1 MNNNLL
7 ILGAGMFGTVVKEIA
22 EEMGAFGKID
32 FLDDTFGSGE
42 FEGNFHEQSIGK
54 LEDYEKFIMDY
65 KYAIVAIGDPD
76 VRMEWTK
83 KLMYVNYN
91 VPGIVSKRAYL
102 SNTAQLGRGVVV
114 APLAAVNPRAHVGE
128 GTFVMANSVIDH
140 HSFVADYCNIQCG
153 TVVMPSAAVPSFT
166 KTEPNEVVRK
176 YGYSFTLGT
185 HNGETVFVGERIE
198 ITTDGNVEG

>member
-1 MNNNLL
+1 MKNNLL

-42 FEGNFHEQSIGK
+42 FEGNYHEQSIGK
-54 LEDYEKFIMDY
+54 LEDYEKFVMDY
-65 KYAIVAIGDPD
+65 KYAIVAIGDPE

-83 KLMYVNYN
+83 KLMYANYN

-114 APLAAVNPRAHVGE
+114 APLAAINPRAHVGE
-128 GTFVMANSVIDH
+128 GTFVMAGAIVDYNT
-140 HSFVADYCNIQCG
+140 FVADYCKIQCG
-153 TVVMPSAAVPSFT
+153 TVVMPGALMTNFT
-166 KTEPNEVVRK
+166 KTEPNSVVRK
-176 YGYSFTLGT
+176 TPFCFSLENV
-185 HNGETVFVGERIE
+185 NGEMIFKGQPMKM
-198 ITTDGNVEG
+198 TTDGNVEG